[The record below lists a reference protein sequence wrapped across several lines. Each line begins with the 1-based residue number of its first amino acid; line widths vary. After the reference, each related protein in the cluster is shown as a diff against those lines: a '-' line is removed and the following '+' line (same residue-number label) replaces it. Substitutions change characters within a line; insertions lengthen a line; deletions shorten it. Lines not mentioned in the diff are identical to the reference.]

1 MPKFT
6 LISHGQYNI
15 IIYRGYDIYT
25 VRKKYSIIRNADF
38 CIIFASKK
46 IVVLFGLTKSLYR
59 YIVICINECNTKC
72 VYKS

>member
-1 MPKFT
+1 MIFT
-6 LISHGQYNI
+6 QSE
-15 IIYRGYDIYT
+15 
-25 VRKKYSIIRNADF
+25 KSIVSYEIADF

-46 IVVLFGLTKSLYR
+46 NVVLFGLTKSRYR

>member
-46 IVVLFGLTKSLYR
+46 NCCSFWLDKIAV
-59 YIVICINECNTKC
+59 
-72 VYKS
+72 

>member
-1 MPKFT
+1 MIFT
-6 LISHGQYNI
+6 QSE
-15 IIYRGYDIYT
+15 
-25 VRKKYSIIRNADF
+25 KSIVSYEIADF

>member
-25 VRKKYSIIRNADF
+25 VRKSIVSYEIADF
-38 CIIFASKK
+38 VSFFASKK
-46 IVVLFGLTKSLYR
+46 IVVLFGLTKSRYR